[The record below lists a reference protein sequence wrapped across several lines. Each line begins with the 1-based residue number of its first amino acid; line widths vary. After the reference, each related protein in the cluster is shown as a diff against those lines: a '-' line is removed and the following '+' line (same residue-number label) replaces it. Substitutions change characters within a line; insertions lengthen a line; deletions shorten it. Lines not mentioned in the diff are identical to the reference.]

1 MTVEKTILRNTSLA
15 GGALLAASILIF
27 LVDPS
32 PALLTA
38 VSSFFPLV
46 LSLVGVVLAFGLY
59 RRQTPNREGALVWAA
74 MGLGLLCWAFG
85 ELAWFLYAV
94 AENVEA
100 PFPSIADLL
109 WLIGY
114 IPLFFAIAAPYVR
127 LRASIPVRGRR
138 FLAAVL
144 MTMGILLI
152 GVVIYPILSS
162 PEAGTPVEIAVTIA
176 YPVAD
181 LFLLSIAIALVMV
194 FLGGQVALSWGL
206 IAGGILLFAVS
217 DLLFSYGGWYGLY
230 YPGGQLNFLS
240 GAFDTLYLAAY
251 LVLDIGLFL
260 RFQLPEPG
268 RDLDLQDFVPEQG
281 KGFLLLADQEGR
293 VIFIDPALHSILGLK
308 NADEEVGKDFGPL
321 FGLPAAFSKAALR
334 KAARTGISDD
344 YTVSLGLSRSKY
356 RLRVVGSNDPQ
367 TFTGF
372 DILVHPDRPHS
383 APLADREAIILGR
396 VANRARESSRNAPGG
411 EASRR
416 IYFDTLVEL
425 LFILVSRASGAV
437 VGTAYES
444 VLNEKARRIGCGFSM
459 KKGRAVWDDD
469 RAEPGQYR
477 VLLEEAVRYAGQV
490 VSTATIEQ
498 KISEIEHIMDPESVR
513 AAEELRAPPAS
524 GRKADT
530 G

>member
-1 MTVEKTILRNTSLA
+1 MTAEKTILRNASLA
-15 GGALLAASILIF
+15 GGTLLAAAMLVF
-27 LVDPS
+27 LFNPS

-38 VSSFFPLV
+38 VSSFLPLV
-46 LSLVGVVLAFGLY
+46 LSLVGAVLAFGLY
-59 RRQTPNREGALVWAA
+59 RRQTPNRGGAFVWVA
-74 MGLGLLCWAFG
+74 MGIGLLCWAFG

-100 PFPSIADLL
+100 PYPSVADLL

-114 IPLFFAIAAPYVR
+114 VPLFFAIAAPYVA

-138 FLAAVL
+138 FLVAVL
-144 MTMGILLI
+144 VAMGILLI

-162 PEAGTPVEIAVTIA
+162 PEAGTPVEMAVTIA

-240 GAFDTLYLAAY
+240 AAFDILYIAAY
-251 LVLDIGLFL
+251 LVLIIGLFL
-260 RFQLPEPG
+260 RFRLPEPG
-268 RDLDLQDFVPEQG
+268 KDLDLRDFVPKQG
-281 KGFLLLADQEGR
+281 QGFLLLADQKGR
-293 VIFIDPALHSILGLK
+293 VVFIDPALQPILGLK
-308 NADEEVGKDFGPL
+308 IAEDGVGKDFGPL
-321 FGLPAAFSKAALR
+321 FGLPTAFEEAALR

-356 RLRVVGSNDPQ
+356 RLRVVGSSDPQ
-367 TFTGF
+367 NSPGF
-372 DILVHPDRPHS
+372 DILVHPDRPHPP
-383 APLADREAIILGR
+383 PLADRETVLLGQ
-396 VANRARESSRNAPGG
+396 VATRARESSRNAPGG
-411 EASRR
+411 EASLR

-425 LFILVSRASGAV
+425 LFILVSRAGGAG

-444 VLNEKARRIGCGFSM
+444 ALNEKARSIGCGFSV
-459 KKGRAVWDDD
+459 KNGRAVWEDN

-477 VLLEEAVRYAGQV
+477 KLMEEAVRYAGQV
-490 VSTATIEQ
+490 VSASTIEQ
-498 KISEIEHIMDPESVR
+498 KICEIERIMDPECVR
-513 AAEELRAPPAS
+513 EAKEHELLQAS
-524 GRKADT
+524 GWKSDSI
-530 G
+530 